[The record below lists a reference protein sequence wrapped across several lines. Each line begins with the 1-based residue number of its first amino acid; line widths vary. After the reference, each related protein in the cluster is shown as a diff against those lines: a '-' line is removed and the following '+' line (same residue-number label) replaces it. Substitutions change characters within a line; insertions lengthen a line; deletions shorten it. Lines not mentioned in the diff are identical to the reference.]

1 MGFERLTLKPGETK
15 TVTFSPGPAELGYWS
30 TKVGKFVQDAEA
42 FDVWVSAALPVTLPR
57 GRRGGTLREED
68 RMRNS
73 RRIFPVRLPAALVP
87 AFATLALLLTA
98 FGVSAQSPTPTPA
111 YRNPALTVEARVADL
126 LGRMTLEEKVGQLMM
141 WDARSEDLSFINT
154 RQAGSILHIL
164 GARINRAM
172 DLAAKNRLGI
182 PLLVGE
188 DGIHGHSFWKGSTI
202 FPTQL
207 GLAASWNP
215 ELFEQVGRV
224 TAEEM
229 APTGIHWTFSPVLCL
244 TRDLRWGRTG
254 ETFGEDPY
262 LIGEFGAALI
272 RGYQGKGLD
281 DPTAVLATAKHYAG
295 YSETQGGRDASEADI
310 SRRKLRSYFLPPF
323 ERAARAGAMT
333 FMTGYQSMD
342 GVPSTVNHWL
352 LTEVLKDE
360 WGFRGVLVTDWDNV
374 GRLVYEQKVAKTYA
388 DASIMALRAG
398 NDIIMTTPQFYEG
411 ALEAVRSGRLAE
423 SEIDAPVRRLLA
435 LKFRMG
441 LFENPRRPDLARAAV
456 ETARP
461 DHRAV
466 NLAAARQS
474 LVLLQNNGVLPLDPS
489 KVKSIA
495 VVGPNAD
502 DDLQQLGDWSLGS
515 PQHPPEAG
523 KQPREKTTTV
533 LDGIR
538 ALVLAGTPIRHER
551 GCSIVDDDLSGI
563 PAAVAAAQASDVVVA
578 VVGDHLKFIGEEHS
592 TATLELQGG
601 QVALLDALEK
611 TGKPMIVVLV
621 NSKPLVLPLS
631 AKRAAAILEGFNP
644 GMEGGRALA
653 EALFGQLNP
662 SGKLTVSIPI
672 HVGQQPVFYS
682 QVRGQHGDRYADL
695 TQEPLFPFGHG
706 LSYTEYR
713 YSNLRLA
720 APTLGRGQ
728 AAAVSVDVENIGQ
741 RAGDEIVQVYVTDVV
756 TSVTWVN
763 KALKGFARVHLAPG
777 EKKTVRVGLP
787 WEAFQI
793 VDAEGRSVVEP
804 GEFEVLVGPS
814 SRDRD
819 LLKATLRAE

>member
-1 MGFERLTLKPGETK
+1 MPRIYRVRLL
-15 TVTFSPGPAELGYWS
+15 AA
-30 TKVGKFVQDAEA
+30 VGLFAALSLLHSA
-42 FDVWVSAALPVTLPR
+42 FTVSA
-57 GRRGGTLREED
+57 D
-68 RMRNS
+68 SQM
-73 RRIFPVRLPAALVP
+73 
-87 AFATLALLLTA
+87 
-98 FGVSAQSPTPTPA
+98 PTPA
-111 YRNPALTVEARVADL
+111 YRNRALTVDERVADL

-164 GARINRAM
+164 GAKINRAM
-172 DLAAKNRLGI
+172 DLAAKNHLGI

-207 GLAASWNP
+207 AMAASWNP
-215 ELFEQVGRV
+215 ELLEQVGRV

-262 LIGEFGAALI
+262 LIGELGAALI
-272 RGYQGKGLD
+272 RGFQGKGLD
-281 DPTAVLATAKHYAG
+281 DPTSVLATAKHYAG

-342 GVPSTVNHWL
+342 GVPSTANRWL
-352 LTEVLKDE
+352 LTDVLKDE

-374 GRLVYEQKVAKTYA
+374 GRLVYEQKVAATYA
-388 DASIMALRAG
+388 DAAIMALRAG
-398 NDIIMTTPQFYEG
+398 NDIMMTTPQFYEG
-411 ALEAVRSGRLAE
+411 AIEAVRSGRLKE
-423 SEIDAPVRRLLA
+423 TEIDAPVRRLLA

-456 ETARP
+456 ETARA
-461 DHRAV
+461 DHRAA

-474 LVLLQNNGVLPLDPS
+474 LVLLQNNGLLPLDPA
-489 KVKSIA
+489 KLKTIT

-523 KQPREKTTTV
+523 KHPREKTTTV

-538 ALVLAGTPIRHER
+538 ALAPAGSSVRYER
-551 GCSIVDDDLSGI
+551 GSSIVDDDLSGI
-563 PAAVAAAQASDVVVA
+563 PAAVAAAQAADVVVA
-578 VVGDHLKFIGEEHS
+578 AVGDHLKFVGETQS

-601 QVALLDALEK
+601 QIALLDALEK
-611 TGKPMIVVLV
+611 TGKPMVVVLV
-621 NSKPLVLPLS
+621 NSKPLVLPPS
-631 AKRAAAILEGFNP
+631 AKRAAAILEGFNS
-644 GMEGGRALA
+644 GMEGGRAVA

-662 SGKLTVSIPI
+662 SGKLTISIPV

-706 LSYTEYR
+706 LSYTRYR

-720 APTLGRGQ
+720 SPTLARGQ
-728 AAAVSVDVENIGQ
+728 GAAVSVDVENAGP
-741 RAGDEIVQVYVTDVV
+741 RAGDEIVQVYVNDVV
-756 TSVTWVN
+756 TSATWVN

-777 EKKTVRVGLP
+777 EKKTVQVALP

-804 GEFEVLVGPS
+804 GEFEILVGPS

>member
-1 MGFERLTLKPGETK
+1 MPHIRS
-15 TVTFSPGPAELGYWS
+15 VGPL
-30 TKVGKFVQDAEA
+30 
-42 FDVWVSAALPVTLPR
+42 AALGFALAAISLLP
-57 GRRGGTLREED
+57 
-68 RMRNS
+68 
-73 RRIFPVRLPAALVP
+73 PASGASADSPMP
-87 AFATLALLLTA
+87 A
-98 FGVSAQSPTPTPA
+98 PA
-111 YRNPALTVEARVADL
+111 YRNPALSVDERVADL
-126 LGRMTLEEKVGQLMM
+126 VSRMTLEEKVGQLMM
-141 WDARSEDLSFINT
+141 TDARGEDLSFINT
-154 RQAGSILHIL
+154 RQPGSLLHIL
-164 GARINRAM
+164 GAKIDRAM
-172 DLAAKNRLGI
+172 DLAARNRLGI

-207 GLAASWNP
+207 ALAASWNP
-215 ELFEQVGRV
+215 ELVEQVGRV

-229 APTGIHWTFSPVLCL
+229 APTGIHWSFAPVLCL

-262 LIGEFGAALI
+262 LIGELGAALI
-272 RGYQGKGLD
+272 HGFQGKGLD

-342 GVPSTVNHWL
+342 GVPSTVNRWL
-352 LTEVLKDE
+352 LTDVLKNE

-374 GRLVYEQKVAKTYA
+374 GRLVKEQKVAATYA
-388 DASIMALRAG
+388 DAAIMALRAG
-398 NDIIMTTPQFYEG
+398 NDIMMTTPQFYEG
-411 ALEAVRSGRLAE
+411 AIEAVCSGRLAE
-423 SEIDAPVRRLLA
+423 SELDAPVRRLLA

-456 ETARP
+456 EVARP
-461 DHRAV
+461 DHRAA

-474 LVLLQNNGVLPLDPS
+474 LVLLQNDGLLPLDPT
-489 KVKSIA
+489 KVKTIA

-502 DDLQQLGDWSLGS
+502 DALQQLGDWSLGS

-523 KQPREKTTTV
+523 QQPREKTTTV
-533 LDGIR
+533 LDAVR
-538 ALVLAGTPIRHER
+538 ALAPAGTSVRYER
-551 GCSIVDDDLSGI
+551 GGSIVDDDLSGI
-563 PAAVAAAQASDVVVA
+563 PAAVAAAQAADVVVA
-578 VVGDHLKFIGEEHS
+578 VVGDHLKFIGEEKS

-601 QVALLDALEK
+601 QVALLDALAK
-611 TGKPMIVVLV
+611 TGKPMVLVLV
-621 NSKPLVLPLS
+621 NSKPLVLPPS

-644 GMEGGRALA
+644 GMEGGRAVA
-653 EALFGQLNP
+653 EAVFGQLNP
-662 SGKLTVSIPI
+662 SGKLTISIPV

-682 QVRGQHGDRYADL
+682 QVRGQHGTRYADL

-706 LSYTEYR
+706 LSYTQYR
-713 YSNLRLA
+713 YSNLQLA
-720 APTLGRGQ
+720 APTLARGQ
-728 AAAVSVDVENIGQ
+728 AAAVSVAVENAGR
-741 RAGDEIVQVYVTDVV
+741 RAGDEIVQVYVSDVV
-756 TSVTWVN
+756 TSVTWVG
-763 KALKGFARVHLAPG
+763 KALKGFARVHLEPG
-777 EKKTVRVGLP
+777 EKKTVRVALP

-793 VDAEGRSVVEP
+793 VDAEGRGVVEP
-804 GEFEVLVGPS
+804 GEFEILVGPS

>member
-1 MGFERLTLKPGETK
+1 MPHIHPVCPL
-15 TVTFSPGPAELGYWS
+15 
-30 TKVGKFVQDAEA
+30 
-42 FDVWVSAALPVTLPR
+42 AALGFALAAISLLP
-57 GRRGGTLREED
+57 
-68 RMRNS
+68 
-73 RRIFPVRLPAALVP
+73 PASGASADSPVP
-87 AFATLALLLTA
+87 A
-98 FGVSAQSPTPTPA
+98 PP
-111 YRNPALTVEARVADL
+111 YRNPALTVDERVADL
-126 LGRMTLEEKVGQLMM
+126 VSRMTLEEKVGQLMM
-141 WDARSEDLSFINT
+141 TDARGEDLSFINA
-154 RQAGSILHIL
+154 RQPGSLLHIL
-164 GARINRAM
+164 GAKIDRAM

-207 GLAASWNP
+207 ALAASWSP
-215 ELFEQVGRV
+215 ELVELVGRV
-224 TAEEM
+224 TAVEL
-229 APTGIHWTFSPVLCL
+229 APTGIHWSFAPVLCL

-262 LIGEFGAALI
+262 LIGELGAALI
-272 RGYQGKGLD
+272 HGFQGKGLD

-323 ERAARAGAMT
+323 ERAARAGAMA

-342 GVPSTVNHWL
+342 GVPSTVNRWL
-352 LTEVLKDE
+352 LTDVLRNE

-374 GRLVYEQKVAKTYA
+374 GRLVKEQKVAATYA
-388 DASIMALRAG
+388 DAAIMALRAG
-398 NDIIMTTPQFYEG
+398 NDIMMTTPQFYEG

-423 SEIDAPVRRLLA
+423 SELDAPVRRFLA

-456 ETARP
+456 EVARP
-461 DHRAV
+461 DHRAA

-474 LVLLQNNGVLPLDPS
+474 LVLLQNDGLLPLDTT
-489 KVKSIA
+489 KVKTIA

-502 DDLQQLGDWSLGS
+502 DALQQLGDWSLGS

-523 KQPREKTTTV
+523 QQPREKTTTV

-538 ALVLAGTPIRHER
+538 ALAPAGTSVRYER
-551 GCSIVDDDLSGI
+551 GGSIVDDDLSGI
-563 PAAVAAAQASDVVVA
+563 PAAVAAAQAADVVVA
-578 VVGDHLKFIGEEHS
+578 VVGDHLSFIGEEKS

-601 QVALLDALEK
+601 QAALLDALEK
-611 TGKPMIVVLV
+611 TGKPMVVVLV
-621 NSKPLVLPLS
+621 NSKPLVLPQS
-631 AKRAAAILEGFNP
+631 AKRAGAILEGFNP
-644 GMEGGRALA
+644 GMEGGRAVA
-653 EALFGQLNP
+653 EAVFGQLNP
-662 SGKLTVSIPI
+662 SGKLTISVPV

-682 QVRGQHGDRYADL
+682 QVRGQHGTRYADL

-706 LSYTEYR
+706 LSYTQYR
-713 YSNLRLA
+713 YSNLQLA
-720 APTLGRGQ
+720 APTLARGQ
-728 AAAVSVDVENIGQ
+728 AAAVSVDVENAGP
-741 RAGDEIVQVYVTDVV
+741 RAGDEIVQVYVSDVV
-756 TSVTWVN
+756 TSVTWVS
-763 KALKGFARVHLAPG
+763 KALKGFARVRLEPG
-777 EKKTVRVGLP
+777 EKKTVRVALP

-793 VDAEGRSVVEP
+793 MDAEGRGVVEP
-804 GEFEVLVGPS
+804 GEFEILVGPS

>member
-1 MGFERLTLKPGETK
+1 MPYIHS
-15 TVTFSPGPAELGYWS
+15 VGPLVALSVALAAIGLPP
-30 TKVGKFVQDAEA
+30 
-42 FDVWVSAALPVTLPR
+42 SAS
-57 GRRGGTLREED
+57 G
-68 RMRNS
+68 
-73 RRIFPVRLPAALVP
+73 VP
-87 AFATLALLLTA
+87 AD
-98 FGVSAQSPTPTPA
+98 SPAPP
-111 YRNPALTVEARVADL
+111 YRNPALTVDERVADL
-126 LGRMTLEEKVGQLMM
+126 VSRMTLEEKVGQLMM
-141 WDARSEDLSFINT
+141 TDARGEDLSFINT
-154 RQAGSILHIL
+154 RQPGSLLHIL
-164 GARINRAM
+164 GAKIDRAM

-207 GLAASWNP
+207 ALAASWNP
-215 ELFEQVGRV
+215 ELLEQVGRV

-229 APTGIHWTFSPVLCL
+229 GPTGIHWSFAPVLCL

-262 LIGEFGAALI
+262 LIGELGAALI
-272 RGYQGKGLD
+272 HGFQGKGLD

-342 GVPSTVNHWL
+342 GVPSTVNRWL
-352 LTEVLKDE
+352 LTDVLKDE

-374 GRLVYEQKVAKTYA
+374 GRLVKEQKVAATYA
-388 DASIMALRAG
+388 DAAIMALRAG
-398 NDIIMTTPQFYEG
+398 NDIMMTTPQFYEG
-411 ALEAVRSGRLAE
+411 AIEAVRSGRLAE
-423 SEIDAPVRRLLA
+423 SELDAPVRRFLA

-456 ETARP
+456 EVARP
-461 DHRAV
+461 DHRAA

-474 LVLLQNNGVLPLDPS
+474 LVLLQNDGLLPLDPA
-489 KVKSIA
+489 KVRTVA

-502 DDLQQLGDWSLGS
+502 DALQQLGDWSLGS

-523 KQPREKTTTV
+523 QQPREKTTTV

-538 ALVLAGTPIRHER
+538 ALAPAGVSVRYER
-551 GCSIVDDDLSGI
+551 GCSIVDDDLSGL
-563 PAAVAAAQASDVVVA
+563 PAAVAAAQAADVVVA
-578 VVGDHLKFIGEEHS
+578 VVGDHLKFIGEEKS

-601 QVALLDALEK
+601 QVALLDALQK
-611 TGKPMIVVLV
+611 TGKPMVVVLV
-621 NSKPLVLPLS
+621 NSKPLVLPPS
-631 AKRAAAILEGFNP
+631 ARRAAAILEGFNP

-653 EALFGQLNP
+653 EAVFGQLNP
-662 SGKLTVSIPI
+662 SGKLTISIPV

-682 QVRGQHGDRYADL
+682 QVRGQHGTRYADL

-706 LSYTEYR
+706 LSYTQYR
-713 YSNLRLA
+713 YSNLQLA
-720 APTLGRGQ
+720 APTLARGQ
-728 AAAVSVDVENIGQ
+728 AAAVSVDVENAGP
-741 RAGDEIVQVYVTDVV
+741 RAGDEIVQVYVSDVV
-756 TSVTWVN
+756 TSVTWVG
-763 KALKGFARVHLAPG
+763 KALKGFARVHLEPG
-777 EKKTVRVGLP
+777 EKRTVKVALP

-793 VDAEGRSVVEP
+793 VDAEGRGVVEP
-804 GEFEVLVGPS
+804 GEFEILVGPS

-819 LLKATLRAE
+819 LLKATLHAE